1 MGTTARSVA
10 IVTDSTSDLPRSLAE
25 EHGITVVPLNVMFGS
40 EVFQDG
46 DLSQAEFFAKM
57 NAAPKLPT
65 TSQPSVGVFAE
76 YYAKALEAAS
86 EVVAIHISEKL
97 SGTIET
103 ARQAAEQFGGRV
115 HVFDSRNLSGGLG
128 LQVVAAA
135 RAAMAGARTEEVLKV
150 AESARERVRMIVGVD
165 KLDNL
170 AKGGRIGAVSAF
182 VGGLL
187 NLKVTFT
194 VDSEGAFQPVARTR
208 GTSAAL
214 QHTVDWARAQL
225 GERTRATVCI
235 MHALSEDKAVWLREH
250 LEAAFEVVEMQV
262 VEVGVVI
269 ATHTGTG
276 WGVAVVPQD

>member
-1 MGTTARSVA
+1 METPARKVA
-10 IVTDSTSDLPRSLAE
+10 VVTDSTSDLPGSVTDEYA
-25 EHGITVVPLNVMFGS
+25 ITVVPLNVMFGS
-40 EVFQDG
+40 EVFKDG

-115 HVFDSRNLSGGLG
+115 HIFDSRNLSGGLG
-128 LQVVAAA
+128 MQVVAAA
-135 RAAMAGARTEEVLKV
+135 RTALAGANTEEVLRV

-194 VDSEGAFQPVARTR
+194 VDAEGAFQPVARTR
-208 GTSAAL
+208 GTAAAL

-225 GERTRATVCI
+225 GDRTSGSVCI
-235 MHALSEDKAVWLREH
+235 MHALSQDKALWLRER

-276 WGVAVVPQD
+276 WGVAVIPQD